1 MSELLQETTE
11 MSTSINE
18 IADAL
23 AKAQAELAGA
33 SKDNS
38 GYGYNYSDL
47 ASVINSSRPA
57 LTKNGLAVVQLVG
70 KTTDESVSVTTIL
83 AHKSGQFF
91 KTVGTLPIVDM
102 KGCNAAQSAGASLS
116 YLKRYQYQSIIGQPS
131 EDNDASSEGFKKNA
145 PSFPAK
151 NVATTAAKTVETK
164 AVETKVDDKAAATSA
179 VKRGGF
185 KIKSTGGTSNANSE
199 L

>member
-164 AVETKVDDKAAATSA
+164 AVEANVEEKAATST

-185 KIKSTGGTSNANSE
+185 KIKSTVGASNANSE

>member
-1 MSELLQETTE
+1 
-11 MSTSINE
+11 MSTNINE
-18 IADAL
+18 IAEAL
-23 AKAQAELAGA
+23 SKAQAELTSA

-70 KTTDESVSVTTIL
+70 QTTENSVSVTTIL
-83 AHKSGQFF
+83 THKSGQFF
-91 KTVGTLPIVDM
+91 RSTASLPVIEM

-131 EDNDASSEGFKKNA
+131 EDNDASSEGFKKQERTAA
-145 PSFPAK
+145 PVVKAK
-151 NVATTAAKTVETK
+151 VATEQKATETKEDTTSTAK
-164 AVETKVDDKAAATSA
+164 AVEA
-179 VKRGGF
+179 KRGGF
-185 KIKSTGGTSNANSE
+185 KTKTLGAKNVSSE

>member
-1 MSELLQETTE
+1 MITFGNTDMSPQ
-11 MSTSINE
+11 INE
-18 IADAL
+18 IAEAL
-23 AKAQAELAGA
+23 SKAQAELTSAA
-33 SKDNS
+33 KDNS

-70 KTTDESVSVTTIL
+70 ATTEDSVSVTTIL
-83 AHKSGQFF
+83 THKSGQFF
-91 KTVGTLPIVDM
+91 KSTATLPVIEM

-131 EDNDASSEGFKKNA
+131 EDNDASSEGFKRNERAAA
-145 PSFPAK
+145 PAPKAK
-151 NVATTAAKTVETK
+151 APEQKAAEAST
-164 AVETKVDDKAAATSA
+164 AAATEA
-179 VKRGGF
+179 AAPKRGGF
-185 KIKSTGGTSNANSE
+185 KTKTLGAKNVSSE